1 MYKVNTE
8 VHLQK
13 TDQGSGMAYYGAEAG
28 MEKMMTDL
36 NNLYSLSPFPSTTA
50 IQNVATLTNVPPAAD
65 LNGTPFSQYQI
76 VVPTDSSG
84 NPAFFATTVHGGNNE
99 CPLAQALP
107 LQFHTTPVPP
117 RP

>member
-50 IQNVATLTNVPPAAD
+50 IQNVATLTTIPPAAD
-65 LNGTPFSQYQI
+65 LHGTTFRQYHI
-76 VVPTDSSG
+76 VVSTDSSR
-84 NPAFFATTVHGGNNE
+84 NPAFFAITVHGGNNDGL
-99 CPLAQALP
+99 LAQGLP
-107 LQFHTTPVPP
+107 
-117 RP
+117 